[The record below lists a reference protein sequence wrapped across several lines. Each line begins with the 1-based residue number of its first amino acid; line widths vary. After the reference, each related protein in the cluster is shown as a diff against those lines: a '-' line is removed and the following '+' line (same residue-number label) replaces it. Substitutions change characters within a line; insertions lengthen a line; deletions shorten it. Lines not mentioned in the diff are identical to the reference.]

1 MIASSGLEHCVKIW
15 TPNLEEET
23 ELSDLSEIIEKNASR
38 DSLSQDVLTIFL
50 SVSSRFYF
58 SELLVLAY
66 NMRPSLLREI
76 DQTISLFFVKLNL
89 RPQN

>member
-50 SVSSRFYF
+50 SVSSSFNF
-58 SELLVLAY
+58 LELLVLAY
-66 NMRPSLLREI
+66 NLRPSLLREI

-89 RPQN
+89 RPKY

>member
-50 SVSSRFYF
+50 SVSPSFYF
-58 SELLVLAY
+58 LKLLILAY
-66 NMRPSLLREI
+66 FLRHSLLREI
-76 DQTISLFFVKLNL
+76 DQAIRLYFVKLNSRL
-89 RPQN
+89 